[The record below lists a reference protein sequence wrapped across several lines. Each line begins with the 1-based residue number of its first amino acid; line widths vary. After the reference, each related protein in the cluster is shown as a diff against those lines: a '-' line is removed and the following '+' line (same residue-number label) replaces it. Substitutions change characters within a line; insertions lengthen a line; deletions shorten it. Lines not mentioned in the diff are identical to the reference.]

1 MIKQHGWLK
10 NVMQSFLMRNEVP
23 SYKIVV
29 ENMFDKFQNL
39 ATVETSRILSYD
51 HIKGFFSLE
60 KSSL

>member
-1 MIKQHGWLK
+1 
-10 NVMQSFLMRNEVP
+10 MRNEVP